1 MNLQWNEIKNKDNFY
16 KILRIEKKYITYLL
30 YVQKTDSFYVKFEI
44 PKKKGGTRTIKAPKG
59 KLKSVQKNLASA
71 LDKHYSKT
79 TKKNTVSHAYLK
91 SKNTITNAKIHRNKK
106 IVLNIDLKDFFE
118 SFHFGRVKGF
128 FEKNKNFKV
137 PTEVAII
144 IANIT
149 CFEGSLPQGSPLS
162 PIITNLICQIF
173 DNRILK
179 LAKKYGLDYTRYAD
193 DLTFSTNN
201 SDFKN
206 KYELFMK
213 EIKKEIEKNGFK
225 INNNKTR
232 IQFKNSRQTVT
243 GVIVNKKI
251 NIPKEYSKTTRA
263 MAHSLYTNGE
273 FYLNEKKGSLNQLEG
288 IFSYINQFDK
298 YNNINLPRLNLHVHS
313 YEYQKNLYPVL
324 EKKTNSKE
332 TLSRLN
338 KREKEY
344 QKFLFYKYFYN
355 PEKPVIITEGK
366 TDIDYLKSALKN
378 LNSEYP
384 NLIEKNSDGKF
395 IYKIQFLNRT
405 NRLRYF
411 FNFSKSGADAMQNL
425 SFFFTDKGD
434 AYPNLTKIFNIITN
448 SSPSKPVIF
457 IFDNEL
463 YSSKPLSIFKNIYF
477 PYKKEFPKNENNLK
491 NRELNEGY
499 KLKEDN
505 LKLKYWTNINDNL
518 YVVSHPQTENGKI
531 IKHKENLN
539 QEIEDLFHPSTLE
552 KEINGKKFNRKLDK
566 DKDSDTE
573 YGKKSFS
580 QFILKNYK
588 DIDFSNFKPLLNA
601 ISKAIEDFDNN
612 KQ

>member
-1 MNLQWNEIKNKDNFY
+1 M
-16 KILRIEKKYITYLL
+16 
-30 YVQKTDSFYVKFEI
+30 
-44 PKKKGGTRTIKAPKG
+44 
-59 KLKSVQKNLASA
+59 
-71 LDKHYSKT
+71 
-79 TKKNTVSHAYLK
+79 
-91 SKNTITNAKIHRNKK
+91 
-106 IVLNIDLKDFFE
+106 
-118 SFHFGRVKGF
+118 
-128 FEKNKNFKV
+128 
-137 PTEVAII
+137 
-144 IANIT
+144 
-149 CFEGSLPQGSPLS
+149 
-162 PIITNLICQIF
+162 
-173 DNRILK
+173 
-179 LAKKYGLDYTRYAD
+179 
-193 DLTFSTNN
+193 
-201 SDFKN
+201 
-206 KYELFMK
+206 
-213 EIKKEIEKNGFK
+213 
-225 INNNKTR
+225 
-232 IQFKNSRQTVT
+232 
-243 GVIVNKKI
+243 
-251 NIPKEYSKTTRA
+251 
-263 MAHSLYTNGE
+263 
-273 FYLNEKKGSLNQLEG
+273 
-288 IFSYINQFDK
+288 
-298 YNNINLPRLNLHVHS
+298 
-313 YEYQKNLYPVL
+313 
-324 EKKTNSKE
+324 
-332 TLSRLN
+332 
-338 KREKEY
+338 
-344 QKFLFYKYFYN
+344 
-355 PEKPVIITEGK
+355 
-366 TDIDYLKSALKN
+366 KN

-425 SFFFTDKGD
+425 SYFFTDKGD

-505 LKLKYWTNINDNL
+505 LKLEYWTNINDNL